1 MARGR
6 LQPRFSTTF
15 TATWKGIGASTWR
28 AARALEVPRGREEGL
43 VAHDLPGLGR
53 RLEERPQSP
62 LLPLETPGNDTQD
75 LELVGNTITD
85 TVGDAIAFR
94 DVATVDIH
102 HNTITNCSSVGIMPI
117 TNYQGVRVHDNT
129 VANCNISFR
138 FLNMDEEVHQPK
150 QI

>member
-1 MARGR
+1 
-6 LQPRFSTTF
+6 
-15 TATWKGIGASTWR
+15 
-28 AARALEVPRGREEGL
+28 
-43 VAHDLPGLGR
+43 
-53 RLEERPQSP
+53 
-62 LLPLETPGNDTQD
+62 LPLETPGNDTQD

-150 QI
+150 QIWLYNNCATLDAYGSHAYWHWNADGAATGQHEQYVYNNRFTGGGDGL